1 MVQSVT
7 RSLLL
12 LDALSKSHKKCSL
25 AELCE
30 ITALAPSTV
39 HRLLLALKESRFV
52 AQDSSSSK
60 YYLGPALII
69 LGIRAS
75 NYLNLR
81 ELARPVLTSLAA
93 TSKEDAYLSLIDGDN
108 AIMAESAYGPQP
120 LKVIYPLTVP
130 IPLHSG
136 AARKVLLAYQD
147 PAFIEKYLHKKLS
160 KYTNNTTTD
169 ANKLRVQLEE
179 IREKGYSITLG
190 ESLNGALGICSP
202 VFDSFG
208 NIVAGLGISCPT
220 LRIKKEDYPALIE
233 LVKQHAKQLSSDL
246 GYVDAK

>member
-12 LDALSKSHKKCSL
+12 LQALNKAHKKCSL
-25 AELCE
+25 SELCE
-30 ITALAPSTV
+30 MTDLPPSTV
-39 HRLLLALKESRFV
+39 HRLLLALKESRFI
-52 AQDSSSSK
+52 AQDISSSK

-69 LGIRAS
+69 LGIGAS

-81 ELARPVLTSLAA
+81 ELARPILDSLAA

-147 PAFIEKYLHKKLS
+147 PAFIENYLHKKLS
-160 KYTNNTTTD
+160 QYTNNTTT
-169 ANKLRVQLEE
+169 NPKSLQLQLAE
-179 IREKGYSITLG
+179 IREKGYSITIG

-208 NIVAGLGISCPT
+208 KIAAGIGISCPI
-220 LRIKKEDYPALIE
+220 LRTPKENYPVLID
-233 LVKQHAKQLSSDL
+233 LVKKHAQQLSTDL
-246 GYVDAK
+246 GYAGGQ

>member
-12 LDALSKSHKKCSL
+12 LQALSKSHKKCSL
-25 AELCE
+25 SELCE
-30 ITALAPSTV
+30 MTDLPPSTV
-39 HRLLLALKESRFV
+39 HRLLLALKESRFI
-52 AQDSSSSK
+52 AQDASSSK

-81 ELARPVLTSLAA
+81 ELARPILDSLAA

-108 AIMAESAYGPQP
+108 AIMAESSYGPQP

-136 AARKVLLAYQD
+136 AARKVLLAYQE
-147 PAFIEKYLHKKLS
+147 PAFIENYLHKKLS
-160 KYTNNTTTD
+160 QYTTKTTTD
-169 ANKLRVQLEE
+169 PKTLRLQLEE
-179 IREKGYSITLG
+179 IRKNGYSITLG

-202 VFDSFG
+202 VFDSSG
-208 NIVAGLGISCPT
+208 HIAAGIGISCPLFRT
-220 LRIKKEDYPALIE
+220 PKENYPALIE
-233 LVKQHAKQLSSDL
+233 LVKKHAKQLSAAL
-246 GYVDAK
+246 GYTNEQ